1 MSTARHFD
9 AEPPEKLIAPAH
21 PLLDSDLVFE
31 RDTSRGGVI
40 YLASRPTRATSARPA
55 PSRRPQTNPPVP
67 PQEQQEEQM
76 SPEAPAKRA
85 NRAGG
90 VRHSSRRRVLAA
102 RTVGV
107 IRGARTV
114 GVVDDGLDDEL
125 GDTSWK
131 TFAKRFSVL
140 VGVVLLAG
148 LIIQM
153 SGLAIPLPLILLVAQ
168 VVLVVFGVLLWPH
181 KPRT

>member
-1 MSTARHFD
+1 MSTVSHYD
-9 AEPPEKLIAPAH
+9 AEPTEKLIAQAH
-21 PLLDSDLVFE
+21 PLLDNDLVFE
-31 RDTSRGGVI
+31 RDNSRDGVI

-67 PQEQQEEQM
+67 PQEQQEEPM
-76 SPEAPAKRA
+76 SPEAPVKRA

-90 VRHSSRRRVLAA
+90 VRHRSGRSLLEA

-107 IRGARTV
+107 IRRARTA
-114 GVVDDGLDDEL
+114 GVVDDGLKDEVE
-125 GDTSWK
+125 DTSWK

-140 VGVVLLAG
+140 VGIVLLVA
-148 LIIQM
+148 LVIQM
-153 SGLAIPLPLILLVAQ
+153 SGLSIPLPLILLAAQ
-168 VVLVVFGVLLWPH
+168 LVLVVFGVLLWPH